1 MYVGNLTLL
10 ILNLPLIGLW
20 MKFLKI
26 PYALL
31 YPLIL
36 VFTLVGSYSV
46 SNNIYDVI
54 TMILFGVVGYVMKK
68 FKYEGAPLILALVLS
83 PLMENALRQSL
94 ILSHGSFGIFF
105 TRPIS
110 LVLFVAAI
118 LSLASQIAPGF
129 RKKLSRIKV

>member
-20 MKFLKI
+20 VKFLKI
-26 PYALL
+26 PYAIL

-46 SNNIYDVI
+46 NNNIYDVI

-68 FKYEGAPLILALVLS
+68 FKYEGATLILALVFS

-129 RKKLSRIKV
+129 RKKLGKIEE

>member
-1 MYVGNLTLL
+1 L

-20 MKFLKI
+20 VRFLKI
-26 PYALL
+26 PYAIL

-46 SNNIYDVI
+46 NSNIFDVI
-54 TMILFGVVGYVMKK
+54 TMILFGIVGYVMKK
-68 FKYEGAPLILALVLS
+68 FQYEGAPLILALVLS

-118 LSLASQIAPGF
+118 LSLASQIAPGV
-129 RKKLSRIKV
+129 RKKLGKIEG